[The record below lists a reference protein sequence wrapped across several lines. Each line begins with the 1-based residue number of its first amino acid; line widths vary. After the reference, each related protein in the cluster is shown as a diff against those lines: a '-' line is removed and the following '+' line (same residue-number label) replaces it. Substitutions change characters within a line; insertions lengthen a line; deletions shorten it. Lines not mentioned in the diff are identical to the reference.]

1 MTDFFSRSM
10 QGRLIVF
17 AQPLKDGVQRLEPKL
32 QQKTPTMIPQPM
44 IAQLSANVRAQVNTA
59 LPHNGVCM
67 HCSAHVHGITNPVHY
82 ARNQARQQQAEEAER
97 GQHREK
103 QLAGAACFL
112 NVREGRPTTYE
123 DVKHYLRR
131 MSRSAGGESE
141 HYPQSLRTLSKNEAW
156 LSAEDELVWARE
168 RFRADCAARAIRTC
182 EDAEWHYTRIRDARA
197 AVVRAECIW
206 MYIE

>member
-1 MTDFFSRSM
+1 M
-10 QGRLIVF
+10 QGQLTVF
-17 AQPLKDGVQRLEPKL
+17 AQPLDGWRAEV
-32 QQKTPTMIPQPM
+32 
-44 IAQLSANVRAQVNTA
+44 IAEVEAEIANDDSATNDCAIVRVPVNTA
-59 LPHNGVCM
+59 PPHDGVDKL
-67 HCSAHVHGITNPVHY
+67 CSAPVHGITNPVNY

-103 QLAGAACFL
+103 QLAGAAGFL
-112 NVREGRPTTYE
+112 KVREGRPTTYE

-182 EDAEWHYTRIRDARA
+182 EDAEWHYSRIRDARA
-197 AVVRAECIW
+197 AVVRAECI
-206 MYIE
+206 

>member
-1 MTDFFSRSM
+1 MLCLGVVTVPRSN
-10 QGRLIVF
+10 
-17 AQPLKDGVQRLEPKL
+17 QPP
-32 QQKTPTMIPQPM
+32 
-44 IAQLSANVRAQVNTA
+44 SAPPAANSVRATLDGWRAEVIA
-59 LPHNGVCM
+59 EVEAEIAKDD
-67 HCSAHVHGITNPVHY
+67 SAPNSCANPVNY

-197 AVVRAECIW
+197 AVVRAECIS

>member
-1 MTDFFSRSM
+1 MRATLDGWRAEVIAEVEAKNANDDSATNDCA
-10 QGRLIVF
+10 IVRV
-17 AQPLKDGVQRLEPKL
+17 P
-32 QQKTPTMIPQPM
+32 
-44 IAQLSANVRAQVNTA
+44 VNTA
-59 LPHNGVCM
+59 LPHDGVDKL
-67 HCSAHVHGITNPVHY
+67 CSAHVHGITNPVNY
-82 ARNQARQQQAEEAER
+82 ARNQARHQQAEVAER

-103 QLAGAACFL
+103 QLAGAAGFL
-112 NVREGRPTTYE
+112 KVREGRPTTYE

-182 EDAEWHYTRIRDARA
+182 ENAEWHYTCIRDARA

>member
-1 MTDFFSRSM
+1 
-10 QGRLIVF
+10 
-17 AQPLKDGVQRLEPKL
+17 
-32 QQKTPTMIPQPM
+32 
-44 IAQLSANVRAQVNTA
+44 VRVPVNTA
-59 LPHNGVCM
+59 LPHDGVDKL
-67 HCSAHVHGITNPVHY
+67 CSTPVHGITNPVNY

-103 QLAGAACFL
+103 QLAGAAGFL
-112 NVREGRPTTYE
+112 KVREGRPTTYE

-131 MSRSAGGESE
+131 MARSAGGGNE
-141 HYPQSLRTLSKNEAW
+141 HYSESFRTLIKNEAW
-156 LSAEDELVWARE
+156 LSAEDEQAWARE

-197 AVVRAECIW
+197 AVVRAECIS